1 MSMLDIDFAAAPRRG
16 PNLAGLAL
24 LLAGA
29 AALTLVS
36 LELDDLD
43 QQTAVA
49 EARLRSLTRK
59 AAPGAGARSAG
70 AARDSGGAAAG
81 EVLAR
86 LRTPWPE
93 LLEHMEA
100 LADQPVAVLD
110 LSAEARGRTLRLA
123 GEAKTLDDMLAF
135 VEKLR
140 QSRRLDEVY
149 LQAHEPRKVGAVEVI
164 AFTVQ
169 ATWPIARDGAR
180 NIAKD
185 AAQ

>member
-1 MSMLDIDFAAAPRRG
+1 
-16 PNLAGLAL
+16 
-24 LLAGA
+24 
-29 AALTLVS
+29 
-36 LELDDLD
+36 
-43 QQTAVA
+43 
-49 EARLRSLTRK
+49 
-59 AAPGAGARSAG
+59 
-70 AARDSGGAAAG
+70 
-81 EVLAR
+81 
-86 LRTPWPE
+86 
-93 LLEHMEA
+93 MEA